1 MPLSGKFKFK
11 NFACLASGFVHWLG
25 TRLPLFAFRS
35 TCNNTNSS
43 RNNVSINKK
52 AIEQLFPELAEAL
65 SQNGI
70 YDITVDSASQMT
82 LKNIKDGFNIEHI
95 SSIEIDNIGKLE
107 FKSSVFTNQK
117 LFSEMVALEKSLPP
131 IGDSQTIYLNQLL
144 NLLDMTFLH
153 KYNVTIEDDGLL
165 DIVHSFI
172 KTNLPL
178 LAK

>member
-11 NFACLASGFVHWLG
+11 NSACLASGFVHWLG

-95 SSIEIDNIGKLE
+95 SSIKIDNIGKLE
-107 FKSSVFTNQK
+107 FKSSVFTTKNFSQK
-117 LFSEMVALEKSLPP
+117 W
-131 IGDSQTIYLNQLL
+131 
-144 NLLDMTFLH
+144 
-153 KYNVTIEDDGLL
+153 
-165 DIVHSFI
+165 
-172 KTNLPL
+172 
-178 LAK
+178 